1 MEPSTVATDATT
13 PTSGDPH
20 PANTNSGATAEGAV
34 VSPMFPPGIP
44 RFNPRHLRPLFWR
57 LPLLAL
63 LAIGLVTVVYV
74 DRVLQRDYQKEASTQ
89 AVQTDALLE
98 SFVTHRLFAI
108 GTLRALLADSPS
120 EREQRDRF
128 AIFSREIVENAPDLE
143 SIALLDPFGVE
154 RETYRRSGGV
164 TVARDGRGQHVR
176 VPQRAGALARARAEA
191 RMTLSGT
198 LRLDDGRPGMIGYL
212 PIERNDRVIGFLA
225 AGIPYQALFDDA
237 LAGQLQGIFP
247 YRIVDERGVPIAVSA
262 DFPEEPARLVTRAV
276 TAPGELSWTL
286 QVAIGAFE
294 PRLPRFVNVLVG
306 PLLLLLVLFLVLREE
321 ARARRFGEHTLD
333 LEIMSSNLLAAN
345 VRLEERAHQIAEANA
360 AKSRFLANV
369 SHELRTPINAIVGYN
384 SLALEGMYGALAPG
398 LRTAHERMHSAAD
411 HLLRLV
417 DDVLDLSKIEVGRLA
432 LDLEPVDVGALLEGV
447 CTVMQPLADSR
458 ELELSTQIDVD
469 LPTITSDGSRIR
481 QIVLN
486 LTSNAIKFTERGS
499 VTLSARRD
507 PHDPE
512 GHVLVEVRD
521 TGIGIARRDLGRIFE
536 EFEQVRPSGRGDSM
550 QRGTGLGLAIS
561 KKLSRLLGGD
571 LRVYSRP
578 RRGSIFTLL
587 LPVTAPDVSASGDV
601 PALIGSKERE
611 RPIATERLDVA
622 ETTANTQAA
631 QTTARLDHSSTHG

>member
-1 MEPSTVATDATT
+1 
-13 PTSGDPH
+13 
-20 PANTNSGATAEGAV
+20 
-34 VSPMFPPGIP
+34 MFPAGIP

-63 LAIGLVTVVYV
+63 LAIGIVTVIYV

-120 EREQRDRF
+120 EREQRERF

-143 SIALLDPFGVE
+143 SIALLDPYGVE
-154 RETYRRSGGV
+154 RETYRRNGAASAASAAG
-164 TVARDGRGQHVR
+164 GRGEHVR
-176 VPQRAGALARARAEA
+176 VPQRAAALGRARAEA

-198 LRLDDGRPGMIGYL
+198 LLLEDGRPGMIAYL
-212 PIERNDRVIGFLA
+212 PIERNNRVIGFLA

-262 DFPEEPARLVTRAV
+262 DFPEEAARLVTRSV

-294 PRLPRFVNVLVG
+294 PRLPRFVNVVVG

-333 LEIMSSNLLAAN
+333 LEIMSSNLLGAN
-345 VRLEERAHQIAEANA
+345 LRLEERAHQIAEANA

-417 DDVLDLSKIEVGRLA
+417 DDVLDLSKIEVGRLT
-432 LDLEPVDVGALLEGV
+432 LDLEPVDLGALLEGV

-469 LPTITSDGSRIR
+469 LPTITSDASRIR

-507 PHDPE
+507 PHDPD
-512 GHVLVEVRD
+512 GHVLIEVRD

-587 LPVTAPDVSASGDV
+587 LPVTAPDVSASSGEG
-601 PALIGSKERE
+601 PRIPPKERE
-611 RPIATERLDVA
+611 RPIETERLSVDDATPV
-622 ETTANTQAA
+622 TQAA
-631 QTTARLDHSSTHG
+631 QTGARLDHSSSHG